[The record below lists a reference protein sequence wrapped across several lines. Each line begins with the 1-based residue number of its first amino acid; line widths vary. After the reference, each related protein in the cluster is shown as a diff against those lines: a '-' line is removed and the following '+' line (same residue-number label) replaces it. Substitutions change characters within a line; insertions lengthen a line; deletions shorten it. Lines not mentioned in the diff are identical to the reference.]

1 MQVYRIDKKIIT
13 DDIMHKVNNTTITP
27 IMDAIYPVGSIYMS
41 VNATNPST
49 FFGGTW
55 ERIAK
60 GRTLVGVDEKDSD
73 FNKPGLLFGEK
84 THTLTIDE
92 MPRHNH
98 MLKWSN
104 EGAAGSGYG
113 TLLRPFSMTTLYSYE
128 SGDTGENK
136 PHNNVQPSFT
146 VYIFKRTS

>member
-1 MQVYRIDKKIIT
+1 MKVYRLKNKIIS
-13 DDIMHKVNNTTITP
+13 DDIMHKINKNEIIP

-41 VNATNPST
+41 VNETNPST

-60 GRTLVGVDEKDSD
+60 GRTLVGVDESDKD
-73 FNKPGLLFGEK
+73 FNKSGLLYGEK
-84 THTLTIDE
+84 EHTLTIDE

-98 MLKWSN
+98 MIKWSN
-104 EGAAGSGYG
+104 EGAVGSGYG
-113 TLLRPFSMTTLYSYE
+113 TLLRPFSMSTLYAYE
-128 SGDTGENK
+128 SGDAGGNK